1 MKTFNITG
9 EPITIEQC
17 YEIAES
23 GAKIELSCEAEE
35 NINRCRATIEK
46 LMAEGRTIYGVNTG
60 FGKLSNT
67 RIRNDEAE
75 SLQKNIVISHACG
88 VGNPLPP
95 NVVRMIMFITVLRFA
110 KGHSGI
116 KPETVKTLIEM
127 LNKGVVP
134 VVPEKGSLG
143 ASGDLVPLAHIALVL
158 IGLGE
163 AEYNGDTMSGAD
175 AMELAGIKPVVLGY
189 KEGLALLNGT
199 QVMNALGIY
208 ALTEAFK
215 LYKTANVSTALMME
229 AVKGCMPAFDKRI
242 HEIRPHK
249 GQISAAAEVSSLLVG
264 SKNVGKSEHIQ
275 NPYSLRCV
283 PQVHGATLDALHY
296 VKGVLE
302 TELNSVTDNPLI
314 FPDDDDVLSGGNFHG
329 QPLALALD
337 FLAIALSELAN
348 ISERRIEQLVNPQLS
363 GLAPF
368 LITNSGLNS
377 GMMIAQYTAAS
388 LVSENKIYA
397 SPASVDSIPSSA
409 NQEDHV
415 SMGSISARKL
425 NTIVENVRNVLA
437 IELMCAAQAI
447 DLSDTADGLSPQTAK
462 VYKAIRQRVPILDK
476 DRTLYPDIN
485 EIASMIKHGELML

>member
-1 MKTFNITG
+1 MNNYSITG
-9 EPITIEQC
+9 KTITLEEC
-17 YEIAES
+17 YEIVKSE
-23 GAKIELSCEAEE
+23 AKIVFSAEAEAK
-35 NINRCRATIEK
+35 INKCRAAIEK
-46 LMAEGRTIYGVNTG
+46 LMADGKTVYGVNTG

-67 RIRNDEAE
+67 RIKNEEAE
-75 SLQKNIVISHACG
+75 YLQQNLVISHACG
-88 VGNPLPP
+88 VGNPLPI
-95 NVVRMIMFITVLRFA
+95 NVVRMIMLITATRFSR
-110 KGHSGI
+110 GHSGI
-116 KPETVKTLIEM
+116 RLETANTLVEM
-127 LNKGVVP
+127 LNKGVMP
-134 VVPEKGSLG
+134 IVPEKGSLG

-163 AEYNGDTMSGAD
+163 AMYKGDKMPGIE
-175 AMELAGIKPVVLGY
+175 AMELAGIKPVTLGY

-199 QVMNALGIY
+199 QVMNALGIF
-208 ALTEAFK
+208 AITESFK
-215 LYKTANVSTALMME
+215 LYETANISAALMME

-242 HEIRPHK
+242 HAIRPHK
-249 GQISAAAEVSSLLVG
+249 GQIATAQKISDLLEG
-264 SKNVGKSEHIQ
+264 SNNVDKSEHIQ

-283 PQVHGATLDALHY
+283 PQVHGATLDALNY
-296 VKGVLE
+296 VKNVLE

-314 FPDDDDVLSGGNFHG
+314 FPDDEDVLSGGNFHG

-368 LITNSGLNS
+368 LINNSGLNS

-425 NTIVENVRNVLA
+425 NGIVENVRNVLA

-447 DLSDTADGLSPQTAK
+447 DLSDTADGLAPQTRR
-462 VYKAIRQRVPILDK
+462 VYEAIRKRVPILDK

-485 EIASMIKHGELML
+485 RIAGLIRRDELF

>member
-1 MKTFNITG
+1 MKKFSITG
-9 EPITIEQC
+9 KAITLEEC
-17 YEIAES
+17 YEIIES
-23 GAKIELSCEAEE
+23 GASITLAKEAED

-46 LMAEGRTIYGVNTG
+46 LMAENRTIYGVNTG
-60 FGKLSNT
+60 FGKLSSA
-67 RIRNDEAE
+67 RIKNDEAE
-75 SLQKNIVISHACG
+75 SLQQNLVISHACG
-88 VGNPLPP
+88 VGNPLPS

-116 KPETVKTLIEM
+116 KIETVRALIEM
-127 LNKGVVP
+127 LNKGVIP

-163 AEYNGDTMSGAD
+163 ASYNGDAMSGAE
-175 AMELAGIKPVVLGY
+175 AMELAGIAPVVLGY

-199 QVMNALGIY
+199 QVMNALGIF
-208 ALTEAFK
+208 AVTEAFN
-215 LYKTANVSTALMME
+215 LYKTANVSAALMME
-229 AVKGCMPAFDKRI
+229 AVKGCTPAFDSRV
-242 HEIRPHK
+242 HAIRPHK
-249 GQISAAAEVSSLLVG
+249 GQMAVAKEIMSLLSG
-264 SKNVGKSEHIQ
+264 SENVDKSGHIQ

-283 PQVHGATLDALHY
+283 PQVHGASFDALHY
-296 VKGVLE
+296 VRNVLE

-314 FPDDDDVLSGGNFHG
+314 FPDDNDVLSAGNFHG

-337 FLAIALSELAN
+337 FLAIAISEIAN
-348 ISERRIEQLVNPQLS
+348 ISERRTEQLVNPQLS

-368 LITNSGLNS
+368 LINNSGLNS

-425 NTIVENVRNVLA
+425 SGIVENVRNVLA

-447 DLSDTADGLSPQTAK
+447 DLSGTVGGLAPKTRS
-462 VYKAIRQRVPILDK
+462 VYEAIRSRVPILDK

-485 EIASMIKHGELML
+485 QIAGLIRRGELK

>member
-1 MKTFNITG
+1 MKNFTITG
-9 EPITIEQC
+9 DAITVDDC
-17 YEIAES
+17 YAIVES
-23 GAKIELSCEAEE
+23 GAQIALSPEAEE
-35 NINRCRATIEK
+35 RIKRCRATIEK
-46 LMAEGRTIYGVNTG
+46 LMAENRTIYGVNTG

-67 RIRNDEAE
+67 RIKNDEAE
-75 SLQKNIVISHACG
+75 SLQQNIVISHACG
-88 VGNPLPP
+88 VGKPLPS
-95 NVVRMIMFITVLRFA
+95 NVVRMVMFITMLRFA

-116 KPETVKTLIEM
+116 RLETVNTLIEM
-127 LNKGVVP
+127 LNKGVIP

-158 IGLGE
+158 IGFGE
-163 AEYNGDTMSGAD
+163 AMYKGEVMSGAE
-175 AMELAGIKPVVLGY
+175 AMKIAGIKPVVLGY

-199 QVMNALGIY
+199 QVMNALGIF
-208 ALTEAFK
+208 AIMESFK
-215 LYKTANVSTALMME
+215 LFKTANISTALMME
-229 AVKGCMPAFDKRI
+229 AVKGCMPAFDERI
-242 HEIRPHK
+242 HAIRPHK
-249 GQISAAAEVSSLLVG
+249 GQMAVAKEVKSLLDG
-264 SKNVGKSEHIQ
+264 SGNVGKSENIQ

-296 VKGVLE
+296 VKSVLE

-314 FPDDDDVLSGGNFHG
+314 FPDDEDVLSGGNFHG

-337 FLAIALSELAN
+337 FLAIAISELAN

-368 LITNSGLNS
+368 LINNSGLNS

-425 NTIVENVRNVLA
+425 DGIVENVRNVLA

-447 DLSDTADGLSPQTAK
+447 DLSDAVEGLSPMTAK
-462 VYKAIRQRVPILDK
+462 VYKAIRQRVPILEK
-476 DRTLYPDIN
+476 DRTLYTDIN
-485 EIASMIKHGELML
+485 QIAGMIRCGEL